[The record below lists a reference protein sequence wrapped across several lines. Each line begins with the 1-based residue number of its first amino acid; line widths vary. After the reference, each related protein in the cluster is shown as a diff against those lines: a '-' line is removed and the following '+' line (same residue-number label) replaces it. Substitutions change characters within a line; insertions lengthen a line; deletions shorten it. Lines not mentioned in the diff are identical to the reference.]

1 MSGIIREKLIC
12 KSLQFDGVND
22 YLEGPLDSLFELERT
37 QSFSFGFNVKP
48 ITINSGTSNMLLT
61 KYSNPPSQG
70 YFCSIFDTGVF
81 RLDLQHFGG
90 GNGISVRTVQTLNT
104 GQWYHLIATYDG
116 SSSAS
121 GVNLYIDGVLQSTT
135 IGFDNLTDTIINS
148 SVPLRIN
155 TLITP
160 SRPLNSETKLVRMW
174 NKELSFEEIT
184 KEYNKGFGRLTPISK
199 GNCILDIDLAKS
211 IWDGAKFLIK
221 NGDNITSDFESNNM
235 TESDLINECYQI

>member
-1 MSGIIREKLIC
+1 MGGIVREKLIC
-12 KSLQFDGVND
+12 KSLAFDGVND
-22 YLEGPLDSLFELERT
+22 HLTGPLDSLFELERT

-61 KYSNPPSQG
+61 KYSNPPARG
-70 YFCSIFDTGVF
+70 YYIAVQSNKIVF
-81 RLDLQHFGG
+81 SLQSNGG
-90 GNGISVRTVQTLNT
+90 TNGISVRTVQTLNT

-155 TLITP
+155 TLVTP
-160 SRPLNSETKLVRMW
+160 SRPLNSDTKLVRMW

-184 KEYNKGFGRLTPISK
+184 KEYNNGFGRLTPISK
-199 GNCILDIDLAKS
+199 GNYILDIDLAKS
-211 IWDGAKFLIK
+211 IWDGSKFLIK
-221 NGDNITSDFESNNM
+221 NGDNITSDFESINM
-235 TESDLINECYQI
+235 SESSLINECYQI